1 MALADIIKMTINI
14 FSAQITVNKKGS
26 FFLKV
31 VFEINKNKMSAAV
44 RVVSSSF
51 SSQIKKLG
59 RPRTRPVKIR
69 KGIGVSTGNFKKYS
83 FVIKW

>member
-1 MALADIIKMTINI
+1 M
-14 FSAQITVNKKGS
+14 
-26 FFLKV
+26 KV
-31 VFEINKNKMSAAV
+31 VFEINRNKMSAV

-69 KGIGVSTGNFKKYS
+69 KGIGVSTGKVKKYNNC
-83 FVIKW
+83 VLCNV

>member
-1 MALADIIKMTINI
+1 MAPADIIKMMINI
-14 FSAQITVNKKGS
+14 FSTQIPVNKKGS

-31 VFEINKNKMSAAV
+31 VFEINRNKMSAV

-51 SSQIKKLG
+51 SSQKKKLG

-69 KGIGVSTGNFKKYS
+69 KGIGVSTGNLKNI
-83 FVIKW
+83 VILTD